1 MPCGDRTVKTKST
14 TSLICAAA
22 LRNKRPLT
30 RQSKLYANG
39 SQHYANVSAQAS
51 TPKYMYL
58 ITYRASS
65 IIILLASSPIHHRR
79 CNVVNYNIR
88 IIAAVASSIIICLH
102 HCIYIELLIYAAY
115 YLYVQ
120 RTSAAALHT
129 QQTTTRQH
137 QSKYAS
143 DATLHK
149 RKRPSKH
156 SEIHIS
162 HHRASSIIIC
172 LHHRL
177 YITAVNVQ

>member
-1 MPCGDRTVKTKST
+1 VPCGDRTVKIKST
-14 TSLICAAA
+14 TSIICAAA

-30 RQSKLYANG
+30 RQSKHA

-58 ITYRASS
+58 ITYHASS
-65 IIILLASSPIHHRR
+65 IITSLASSPIHHRR
-79 CNVVNYNIR
+79 CNVVNYNMLAR

-137 QSKYAS
+137 QSKHAS
-143 DATLHK
+143 DATLRK
-149 RKRPSKH
+149 RKRPSKY

-172 LHHRL
+172 LHRRL